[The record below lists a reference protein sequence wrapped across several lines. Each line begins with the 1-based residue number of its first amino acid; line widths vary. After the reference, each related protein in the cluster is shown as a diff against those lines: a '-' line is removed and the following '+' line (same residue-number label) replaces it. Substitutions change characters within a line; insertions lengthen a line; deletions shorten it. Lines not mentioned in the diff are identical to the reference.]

1 MMWLVREGFKQRVIR
16 YIVLSLIFFVL
27 FALWAALW
35 GRHDYILYTLKVL
48 PFSLPAIIVLDLVGL
63 GSWMKTSKVRRAIPS
78 LGLVVAIVVVL
89 VYGEIW
95 AAVPF
100 IVLLAWIIGYVIRQH
115 LSMRGGQATPP
126 QS

>member
-1 MMWLVREGFKQRVIR
+1 MIR
-16 YIVLSLIFFVL
+16 YIAFGLTFFVL
-27 FALWAALW
+27 YALWAALF
-35 GRHDYILYTLKVL
+35 GKYDIILHTLVL
-48 PFSLPAIIVLDLVGL
+48 VPFYLSALVVLDLVGL
-63 GSWMKTSKVRRAIPS
+63 GPWMKKSEVRRAIPT
-78 LGLVVAIVVVL
+78 LVLVVAIVVVL

-100 IVLLAWIIGYVIRQH
+100 IVLLAWIIGYVLKQ